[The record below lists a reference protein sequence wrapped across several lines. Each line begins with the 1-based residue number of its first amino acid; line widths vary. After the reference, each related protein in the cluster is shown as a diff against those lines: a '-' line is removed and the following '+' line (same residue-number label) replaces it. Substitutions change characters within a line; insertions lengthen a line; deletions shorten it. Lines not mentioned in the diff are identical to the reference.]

1 MPYTQKRVNESE
13 GKKPQITKRK
23 QKKQRTSKMEAS
35 IANVNKSKKE
45 LKKSNTASA
54 GVDPMNLFASNE
66 ELTIKRNNQKESK
79 EVPYSPSTVKR
90 GNV

>member
-13 GKKPQITKRK
+13 GKKALNNKVKT
-23 QKKQRTSKMEAS
+23 KKQRTSNMEAS

-45 LKKSNTASA
+45 LKKSNTTSA
-54 GVDPMNLFASNE
+54 GVDPMNLSASNE

-79 EVPYSPSTVKR
+79 EVPYSPSTAKR